1 MYICDV
7 LLIKTFREY
16 SVGDFEAMTNTL
28 LRLLAYEEVFSD
40 RYTQIDYYKRRSF
53 QGKIYDAIFTYDLL
67 RPISEAS
74 KHRFCEIFYRGSK
87 ETQFAE
93 VIRNDTIDYLEPHLD
108 NKYRTGMMKRTLG
121 QLYRLNS
128 FKKKEGQH
136 IRAYAQHVADFL
148 TGGKSYSEYQTYEL
162 PGGYWLPG
170 RVYAQDMIDT
180 YDALVKHEFSW
191 NNRSLVLLWAL
202 LIHSHYRSTGVLPES
217 LADAWSVELVAEMP
231 RTTSITTGADLVY
244 MKEDGDFRI
253 EGGTEY
259 RSISGPDAQP
269 ESETIYAGCLK

>member
-1 MYICDV
+1 M
-7 LLIKTFREY
+7 TFHEY
-16 SVGDFEAMTNTL
+16 SVGDFEAMTDTL
-28 LRLLAYEEVFSD
+28 LRLLAYYEIFSR
-40 RYTQIDYYKRRSF
+40 RYTQIDYSKRRLF
-53 QGKIYDAIFTYDLL
+53 QSRIYDAIFTYDLL
-67 RPISEAS
+67 RHISEAS

-87 ETQFAE
+87 ETQYAE
-93 VIRNDTIDYLEPHLD
+93 VIRNDTIDNLEPHLD
-108 NKYRTGMMKRTLG
+108 NKYPTGMMKHTLG
-121 QLYRLNS
+121 RLYRLNS

-136 IRAYAQHVADFL
+136 IRAYAQHIADFL
-148 TGGKSYSEYQTYEL
+148 AGDKSYSEYQPYEL

-180 YDALVKHEFSW
+180 CDALVKYEFSW

-217 LADAWSVELVAEMP
+217 LADAWTAELVSEMP
-231 RTTSITTGADLVY
+231 RTTSITSGSDLVY
-244 MKEDGDFRI
+244 VKEDGDFRI

-259 RSISGPDAQP
+259 RCISGPDAQQ